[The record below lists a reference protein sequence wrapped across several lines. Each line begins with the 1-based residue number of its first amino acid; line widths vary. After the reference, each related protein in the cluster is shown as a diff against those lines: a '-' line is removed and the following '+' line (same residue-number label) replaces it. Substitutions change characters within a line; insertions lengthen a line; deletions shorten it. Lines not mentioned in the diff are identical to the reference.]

1 MTYLR
6 LTPRDP
12 VVARDGRPFGAG
24 SGRRMKSLDWL
35 LPSVAAGSFRTML
48 GKMDARGFNAE
59 AVAELKQIAVAGPLP
74 VWGSS
79 LFLPA
84 PKDFALRTDPRECF
98 RLRPRALK
106 TGDYCDLP
114 QANLRPALL
123 PESVT
128 DEFKLEPPPAFWSMA
143 KMTAWLMEGDF
154 PPPPEGSAGQE
165 RGAATGFLDSLPKDE
180 RTHVQIEADRGAAAE
195 HMLYS
200 TVSLAFPEGVA
211 MSLRVSGAN
220 HIEKLDALHPVGGE
234 RRLVRWQTDGAVLWG
249 CPAALAGALVG
260 ATRIRM
266 MLATPALFGGGW
278 KPGWLDDNLEGTPP
292 GAGVKLRLAGVSMDR
307 WRAVS
312 GFGLEDG
319 TLGPKPVR
327 RMAPA
332 GSVYFF
338 EYISG
343 DRTTLAAGGWLTP
356 VSDLAADGQDRRDGF
371 GLALWGVWNE

>member
-35 LPSVAAGSFRTML
+35 LPSVVAGSFRTMH
-48 GKMDARGFNAE
+48 GKMDARGFNAD
-59 AVAELKQIAVAGPLP
+59 AVAELKQIAIAGPLP
-74 VWGSS
+74 VWKSS

-84 PKDFALRTDPRECF
+84 PKDFALQSEPRECF
-98 RLRPRALK
+98 RIRPRPLK

-114 QANLRPALL
+114 HGKLRPALL
-123 PESVT
+123 PEFVT
-128 DEFKLEPPPAFWSMA
+128 DEFKPEPPPAFWSMA

-154 PPPPEGSAGQE
+154 PPPPEKNADQGRDPE
-165 RGAATGFLDSLPKDE
+165 TGFLDSLPKDE
-180 RTHVQIEADRGAAAE
+180 RTHVQIEADTGAATE

-200 TVSLAFPEGVA
+200 TVSLAFHEGVA
-211 MSLRVSGAN
+211 ISLRVSGAN

-234 RRLVRWQTDGAVLWG
+234 RRLVRWETDEDVSWECL
-249 CPAALAGALVG
+249 PALAGALAG
-260 ATRIRM
+260 AERIRM
-266 MLATPALFGGGW
+266 VLATPAIFGGGW

-292 GAGVKLRLAGVSMDR
+292 GTGVKLRLTGVAMDR

-319 TLGPKPVR
+319 LLGPKPVR
-327 RMAPA
+327 RMVPA

-343 DRTTLAAGGWLTP
+343 DRTTLSTGGWLAP

-371 GLALWGVWNE
+371 GLTLWGVWNE

>member
-1 MTYLR
+1 
-6 LTPRDP
+6 
-12 VVARDGRPFGAG
+12 
-24 SGRRMKSLDWL
+24 
-35 LPSVAAGSFRTML
+35 
-48 GKMDARGFNAE
+48 
-59 AVAELKQIAVAGPLP
+59 
-74 VWGSS
+74 
-79 LFLPA
+79 
-84 PKDFALRTDPRECF
+84 
-98 RLRPRALK
+98 
-106 TGDYCDLP
+106 
-114 QANLRPALL
+114 
-123 PESVT
+123 
-128 DEFKLEPPPAFWSMA
+128 
-143 KMTAWLMEGDF
+143 
-154 PPPPEGSAGQE
+154 
-165 RGAATGFLDSLPKDE
+165 
-180 RTHVQIEADRGAAAE
+180 
-195 HMLYS
+195 
-200 TVSLAFPEGVA
+200 
-211 MSLRVSGAN
+211 
-220 HIEKLDALHPVGGE
+220 
-234 RRLVRWQTDGAVLWG
+234 
-249 CPAALAGALVG
+249 
-260 ATRIRM
+260 M